1 MLFRKIFGK
10 KSSDP
15 KGPLYRFLDIDVKE
29 LSEHPDGIDKLQN
42 GNHHGF
48 IIRNVFSQDEVQSI
62 VENYLKIP
70 NEDLNEVNSGM
81 IIYPAPFSLIDQNS
95 DNSTYKLNAYYK
107 GTETFW
113 NQFPDQFGVDFVKR
127 CQKTIATIA
136 GNRKATT
143 PKGENGIGS
152 YHPATF
158 KHLVPGKG
166 EFKAHCGNYF
176 HKEFPTFY
184 AHMKAISTI
193 QNQMSYFVML
203 KPSDFGGELT
213 LYDVSWDQAEIRRTG
228 DTVLEAKNGELLNLL
243 DLKQVKRD
251 QLQPRPGDMIVFSGG
266 RIWHKVEVA
275 QGSERYT
282 IGGFMSISKDDKEI
296 YLWS

>member
-1 MLFRKIFGK
+1 MFKKLFGRKSNEP
-10 KSSDP
+10 KSP
-15 KGPLYRFLDIDVKE
+15 VYRFIDVDFKN
-29 LSEHPDGIDKLQN
+29 LAAHKDGIDKLKN
-42 GNHHGF
+42 GEQDGF
-48 IIRNVFSQDEVQSI
+48 IIRNVLSREEVDS
-62 VENYLKIP
+62 VVNNYLKIP
-70 NEDLNEVNSGM
+70 KEELNEVDSGM

-95 DNSTYKLNAYYK
+95 GNSTDKLNEYYQ

-113 NQFPDQFGVDFVKR
+113 NGFPDQFGIDFVKR
-127 CQKTIATIA
+127 CQNTIGQIA
-136 GNRKATT
+136 GGRVAKT
-143 PKGENGIGS
+143 PKGESGIGG

-158 KHLVPGKG
+158 KHLVPEKG

-203 KPSDFGGELT
+203 QPPQSGGELT
-213 LYDVSWDQAEIRRTG
+213 LYDISWEQAEIRRTG
-228 DTVLEAKNGELLNLL
+228 DTVLEAKDGTLFDLL
-243 DLKQVKRD
+243 DTNKVKRD
-251 QLQPRPGDMIVFSGG
+251 QLKLNPGDMVVFSGG

-275 QGSERYT
+275 QGTERYT
-282 IGGFMSISKDDKEI
+282 IGGFMSIAKDDQSI